1 MPLSL
6 RLGVTSFIAAQTVEE
21 AVVDAGNEFAFIA
34 QNGDFVTTQDAALI
48 IFTKVQSI
56 LLTQAGE
63 LLETQ
68 DGNNLIIQ

>member
-6 RLGVTSFIAAQTVEE
+6 RLGVTSFGIAQTIAE
-21 AVVDAGNEFAFIA
+21 AVVDAGNEYAFIA

-48 IFTKVQSI
+48 IFERVQNI

>member
-1 MPLSL
+1 MSLSL

-21 AVVDAGNEFAFIA
+21 AVLDAGNEYFFIT
-34 QNGDFVTTQDAALI
+34 QNGDLVTTQDADSI
-48 IFTKVQSI
+48 IFTRVQSI

>member
-1 MPLSL
+1 MSLSL
-6 RLGVTSFIAAQTVEE
+6 RLGVTSFIAAQTVAE
-21 AVVDAGNEFAFIA
+21 AVVDAGNEFAFIT

-48 IFTKVQSI
+48 IFTRVQSI